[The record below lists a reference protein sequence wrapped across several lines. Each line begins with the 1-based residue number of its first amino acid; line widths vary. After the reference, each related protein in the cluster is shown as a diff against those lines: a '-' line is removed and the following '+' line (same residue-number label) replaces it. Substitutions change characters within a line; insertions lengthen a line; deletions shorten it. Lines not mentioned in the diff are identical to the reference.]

1 MYSIK
6 GDGIVIY
13 SDVSPTESRKAASP
27 KLTIG
32 DNSAGSL
39 EITLPS
45 GNAGYDILERRT
57 SEIVVYRDNVEV
69 WSGRII
75 SEKLDFWKNRVLTC
89 EGELAYLNDTIQPQ
103 HKYFD
108 DEHEEGITVG
118 KFLEA
123 VLDEHNKRFDNE
135 RYKFHIGETRI
146 YNYDEILPEIVTDY
160 ETTLDC
166 INKNIIERFQC
177 HIRIEKINGKKY
189 IGFVKEDAELSEN
202 TQTIRFGTNLL
213 DFTKNWDLSELATV
227 LIPRGMQLETEADE
241 NSDAFN
247 KYVTLSDIPYEDML
261 EESEW
266 GHYLRD
272 KAGNLEHDE
281 NNNLIYV
288 YDIEH
293 DEEGNP
299 VYKYKKDNNGYIPL
313 ETVDGKVTIRVDTNQ
328 NEFTE
333 DNKIKKIVVE
343 FLDYSENQNG
353 VVVSKIETD
362 GAYAVVYLSN
372 EQGELYCLKDIY
384 GHSEQVVDFSDA
396 VDSIELIKNVRD
408 YIQEQQFDKMVLEIS
423 AVDLRYLSEY
433 AEPVKI
439 LDRMRCISYPHGMN
453 TLFTVMELSIELD
466 KPESAK
472 YTLQKTVSFTPKQ
485 TSLLSGAISSVTA
498 ELQSPQSS
506 VLLQARSDA
515 DKILREKTNGYV
527 TYVTDTEGGRHSEA
541 LVVSSGRDYKHSDH
555 FWIWN
560 ANGLG
565 HYTKYVD
572 DDGHETENPDPPE
585 KDDVIGNW
593 LNKYSLNVGMTM
605 DGQIVA
611 NRITVGHMSADRVR
625 TGVLVSQD
633 GNVIWNLN
641 YKGCDVTYDKRYE
654 DEKGKEYYVTKT
666 EYCEGGSLMIRN
678 GSISLGTT
686 SSKASDRFWDSA
698 FYVDDSGNLHAE
710 KGNIGGFTITASDI
724 HNDKMTL
731 DGWGLHLKDTI
742 SGVLT
747 NVGYIGTSEWKED
760 SDLKNLA
767 IRLEPD
773 ASAIVWA
780 AKENKTSDTY
790 KALLVYSTKTHD
802 IYKKDTLT
810 IHGNTDLS
818 GFNLVNA
825 WIDSDTVGVINGIIG
840 DCILLSSG
848 SIKSDGTIDTSMVRR
863 VMIKKGFIVSYS

>member
-1 MYSIK
+1 MYSVK

-13 SDVSPTESRKAASP
+13 SDISPTESRKAASP

-39 EITLPS
+39 EITLPP

-57 SEIVVYRDNVEV
+57 SEIVVYRDNIEV

-75 SEKLDFWKNRVLTC
+75 SEKMDFWKNRVLTC

-103 HKYFD
+103 HKY
-108 DEHEEGITVG
+108 EEGTTVG

-146 YNYDEILPEIVTDY
+146 YNNEETLPEIVTDY

-177 HIRIEKINGKKY
+177 HIRIEKIDGVKY
-189 IGFVKEDAELSEN
+189 IGFVKEDTELSEN

-281 NNNLIYV
+281 NNNLIYE

-299 VYKYKKDNNGYIPL
+299 VYKYKKDANGYIPL
-313 ETVDGKVTIRVDTNQ
+313 ETVDGKVTIRVDTKQ

-362 GAYAVVYLSN
+362 GAYAVVYLLN

-408 YIQEQQFDKMVLEIS
+408 YIREQQFDNMVLEIS

-453 TLFTVMELSIELD
+453 TLFTVTELSIELD

-485 TSLLSGAISSVTA
+485 TSSLSGAISSVTA
-498 ELQSPQSS
+498 ELRSPQSS

-572 DDGHETENPDPPE
+572 DDGYEIESPVLPD

-593 LNKYSLNVGMTM
+593 LDKYSLNVGMTM

-625 TGVLVSQD
+625 TGMIISQD
-633 GNVIWNLN
+633 GNVVWNLN
-641 YKGCDVTYDKRYE
+641 EDDATGEYIDKQGNTHTVDCPGGNLRIRKGE
-654 DEKGKEYYVTKT
+654 INL
-666 EYCEGGSLMIRN
+666 GGGAFTADNN
-678 GSISLGTT
+678 GSI
-686 SSKASDRFWDSA
+686 
-698 FYVDDSGNLHAE
+698 HAE

-731 DGWGLHLKDTI
+731 DSLGLHLKDTI
-742 SGVLT
+742 SEVLT
-747 NVGYIGTSEWKED
+747 NIGYIGTSKWETD
-760 SDLKNLA
+760 ADLKALA
-767 IRLEPD
+767 MRLEWD
-773 ASAIVWA
+773 ASDIAWA
-780 AKENKTSDTY
+780 AQEGKNSNVYRT
-790 KALLVYSTKTHD
+790 LLVYSTKTHD

-810 IHGNTDLS
+810 VHGDVNFTRHSLTYFVIDPTDANSVVKNSVDSLS
-818 GFNLVNA
+818 A
-825 WIDSDTVGVINGIIG
+825 
-840 DCILLSSG
+840 LLLLPSA
-848 SIKSDGTIDTSMVRR
+848 IKEDGTLDSSKTKR
-863 VMIKKGFIVSYS
+863 VTIFNGFILNG

>member
-1 MYSIK
+1 MYSVK

-39 EITLPS
+39 EITLPP

-75 SEKLDFWKNRVLTC
+75 SEKMDFWKNRVLTC

-103 HKYFD
+103 HKY
-108 DEHEEGITVG
+108 EEGTTVG

-146 YNYDEILPEIVTDY
+146 YNKDETLPEIVTDY

-177 HIRIEKINGKKY
+177 HIRIEKIDGVKY

-227 LIPRGMQLETEADE
+227 LIPRGIQLETEADE

-247 KYVTLSDIPYEDML
+247 KYVTLSDIPYQDML

-272 KAGNLEHDE
+272 EAGNLEHDE

-293 DEEGNP
+293 DAEGNP
-299 VYKYKKDNNGYIPL
+299 VYKYKKDKNGYIPL
-313 ETVDGKVTIRVDTNQ
+313 ETVDGKVTIRVDTKQ

-372 EQGELYCLKDIY
+372 EKGELYCLKDIY

-396 VDSIELIKNVRD
+396 ADSIELIKNVRD

-453 TLFTVMELSIELD
+453 TLFTVTELSIELD

-485 TSLLSGAISSVTA
+485 TSSLSGAMSSVTA

-572 DDGHETENPDPPE
+572 DDGHEIENPDLPD

-593 LNKYSLNVGMTM
+593 LDKYSLNVGITM

-625 TGVLVSQD
+625 TGMIISQD

-641 YKGCDVTYDKRYE
+641 EDDATGEYIDKQGNTHTVDCPGGNLRIRKGE
-654 DEKGKEYYVTKT
+654 INL
-666 EYCEGGSLMIRN
+666 GGGAFTADNN
-678 GSISLGTT
+678 GSI
-686 SSKASDRFWDSA
+686 
-698 FYVDDSGNLHAE
+698 HAE

-731 DGWGLHLKDTI
+731 NGRGLYLKDTI
-742 SGVLT
+742 SSVLT
-747 NVGYIGTSEWKED
+747 DIGHIGTYDWTD
-760 SDLKNLA
+760 NPDLKALA
-767 IRLEPD
+767 IGIESD
-773 ASAIVWA
+773 ASDIVLA
-780 AKENKTSDTY
+780 AKESKTSEKY
-790 KALLVYSTKTHD
+790 KAFLVYSIKTHD
-802 IYKKDTLT
+802 MYQKDTLT
-810 IHGNTDLS
+810 IHGDVDMK

-825 WIDSDTVGVINGIIG
+825 WLNPDTVGVVNGVVG
-840 DCILLSSG
+840 DCILLSPNA
-848 SIKSDGTIDTSMVRR
+848 IKSDGTIDTGMVRLVR
-863 VMIKKGFIVSYS
+863 VKRGFIVS